1 MAGDEEP
8 TPDVSRRDAL
18 KKIGIG
24 AGIAWSAPV
33 VLSFYNAAGAAT
45 GTPDN
50 STTTVETAPPF
61 HPECTG
67 AVCHEY
73 DPGCSSK
80 NADCICVST
89 PDPSVSFCVPGATR
103 CDVGPLC
110 APDFSCPPGM
120 FCAVNTCCPPSDGP
134 FNVCTPFSV
143 AAACTPDDP
152 TQGAGVSPT
161 ARTRE
166 DGCRH
171 VRRLT
176 LTGSGVAGSD
186 GSEDA

>member
-1 MAGDEEP
+1 MNLVSTVFEISFSPEFERGAIRVRDASRAGRVGMTGDEEP
-8 TPDVSRRDAL
+8 IPDVSRRDAL

-67 AVCHEY
+67 AVCNEY
-73 DPGCSSK
+73 DPGCSST

-110 APDFSCPPGM
+110 APDSQLPPGD
-120 FCAVNTCCPPSDGP
+120 VLRGQHLLPPFGRSLQRVHALLG
-134 FNVCTPFSV
+134 
-143 AAACTPDDP
+143 
-152 TQGAGVSPT
+152 
-161 ARTRE
+161 
-166 DGCRH
+166 
-171 VRRLT
+171 RRGLHP
-176 LTGSGVAGSD
+176 
-186 GSEDA
+186 